1 MTRYKIEK
9 YDGTK
14 VYMHPNG
21 ELATPEKIKQRFPAA
36 EVFTHIVETD
46 EQGQVMIAFQNLAA
60 VRTQMEIDPSLSE
73 EEAMAKIEE
82 LRNTP
87 QPEPEPTELERL
99 AAAIEFQN
107 VLNMED

>member
-21 ELATPEKIKQRFPAA
+21 ELATPEKIKQRFPAS

-60 VRTQMEIDPSLSE
+60 VRTQMGIDPSLSE

-107 VLNMED
+107 VLNMEG

>member
-1 MTRYKIEK
+1 MTRYIIEK

-14 VYMHPNG
+14 TYMHPNG
-21 ELATPEKIKQRFPAA
+21 ELATPEKIKQRFPAS

-46 EQGQVMIAFQNLAA
+46 EQGQVMLAFQNLAA

-87 QPEPEPTELERL
+87 APEPEPTAEERIAANLEWQTL
-99 AAAIEFQN
+99 
-107 VLNMED
+107 LSL

>member
-1 MTRYKIEK
+1 MTRYIIEK

-14 VYMHPNG
+14 TYMHPSG
-21 ELATPEKIKQRFPAA
+21 ELATPEKIKQRFPAV

-46 EQGQVMIAFQNLAA
+46 EQGQVMFAFQNLAA

-107 VLNMED
+107 VLSMEG

>member
-21 ELATPEKIKQRFPAA
+21 ELATPEKIKQRFPAS

>member
-21 ELATPEKIKQRFPAA
+21 ELATPEKIKQRFPAS

-107 VLNMED
+107 VLSMEG